1 MMRRVRLIVTA
12 NAVVVVLVSD
22 KTIAGQVSDLLAETG
37 ELLTGVQISVRLGVN
52 YTQVRSRLCEMVKD
66 GQVVRRAGS
75 AGVPVFSAPN
85 RYSPQV
91 MLSKPLPRVV
101 A

>member
-1 MMRRVRLIVTA
+1 MIQLIWRFSWR
-12 NAVVVVLVSD
+12 AVIPMSD
-22 KTIAGQVSDLLAETG
+22 AAKPIADQVSDLLAETG

-75 AGVPVFSAPN
+75 AGVPVFSTPN